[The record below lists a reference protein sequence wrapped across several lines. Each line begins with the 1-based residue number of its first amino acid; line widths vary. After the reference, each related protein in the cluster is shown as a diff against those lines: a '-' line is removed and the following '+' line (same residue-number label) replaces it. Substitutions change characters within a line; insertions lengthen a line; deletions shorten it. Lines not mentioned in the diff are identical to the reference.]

1 MKPTSKTTNTQTFW
15 GEENKI
21 VPKIFP
27 SIFSFGFIGTVEL
40 MNVQLSIEAFLN
52 PSYWS
57 FIKDTSGSITIVMPG
72 CNKAAI

>member
-15 GEENKI
+15 GEENKLYQR
-21 VPKIFP
+21 
-27 SIFSFGFIGTVEL
+27 SFHQSSRLDLSETVEL